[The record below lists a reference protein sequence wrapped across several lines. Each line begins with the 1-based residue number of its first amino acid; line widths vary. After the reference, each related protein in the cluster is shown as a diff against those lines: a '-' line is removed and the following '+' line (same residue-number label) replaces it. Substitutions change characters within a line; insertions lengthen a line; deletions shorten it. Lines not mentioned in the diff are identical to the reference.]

1 MTASELLL
9 ARFCRLSRC
18 GPDCRF
24 AADVRMGLSEEHDML
39 RILGHLFM
47 TAFRTLG
54 RLLVTALIFAVL
66 GAAAVAL
73 VASRYTQ
80 LQWPPSQP
88 IAIALIGVA
97 ALAAYAGGITSL
109 MIAALKGFLGAAKLV
124 EKEAA
129 APIRMLEEDLQGTR
143 Q

>member
-1 MTASELLL
+1 
-9 ARFCRLSRC
+9 
-18 GPDCRF
+18 
-24 AADVRMGLSEEHDML
+24 ML
-39 RILGHLFM
+39 RIFGHLLV

-54 RLLVTALIFAVL
+54 RLLVTAVIFAAL

-80 LQWPPSQP
+80 LHWPPSQP

-109 MIAALKGFLGAAKLV
+109 MMASLQAFLGAAKLV
-124 EKEAA
+124 EKEAT
-129 APIRMLEEDLQGTR
+129 APVRMLEEDLQGIKH
-143 Q
+143 